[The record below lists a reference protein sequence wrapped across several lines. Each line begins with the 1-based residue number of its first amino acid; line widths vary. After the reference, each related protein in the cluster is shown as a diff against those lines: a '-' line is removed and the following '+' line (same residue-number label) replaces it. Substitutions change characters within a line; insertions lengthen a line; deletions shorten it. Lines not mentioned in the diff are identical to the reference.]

1 MGPLMLWVQDDP
13 HQDVVVNL
21 SMLVNVVEAVEA
33 AQGGTTTH
41 TDTSSS
47 ATSASGVSP
56 EGTGVGDSQAEAAGT
71 AEGATESGARA
82 RQRGG
87 VVGGQLQHVY
97 VQAGSKWYGQH
108 LGKYKTPAK
117 ENDPR

>member
-1 MGPLMLWVQDDP
+1 MVWPQDDP

-33 AQGGTTTH
+33 AQRDNPKH
-41 TDTSSS
+41 TDTSGG

-71 AEGATESGARA
+71 AEGAAGSGAGA
-82 RQRGG
+82 GHRGG
-87 VVGGQLQHVY
+87 AVGGELQHVY

-117 ENDPR
+117 ETDPR